1 MKIRVVLADD
11 HALFRQGLKSL
22 LDVRADVELVGEVER
37 VDDLAPLLD
46 QTPCDV
52 LLLDLQMDR
61 WSGES
66 IEALSRR
73 VRVLVLTA
81 SERIEDAL
89 AAVRCGARGVVH
101 KRFAVDTLIDAI
113 QAVSEGNVW
122 LPPALQA
129 QMTRDWISESGQ
141 LTAREREI
149 VALVGQGLRNT
160 EIAARLFIS
169 EVTVKTHLNN
179 VFQKLPVRDRVEL
192 ALFAVRIGLADLRG
206 TSR

>member
-1 MKIRVVLADD
+1 MTVRVVLADD

-22 LDVRADVELVGEVER
+22 LELRDDVDLVGEVER
-37 VDDLAPLLD
+37 VDELAPLLD
-46 QTPCDV
+46 RVDCDV

-61 WSGES
+61 WSGEE
-66 IEALSRR
+66 IESLSQR

-81 SERIEDAL
+81 SERSEDAL
-89 AAVRCGARGVVH
+89 AAVRHGARGVVH
-101 KRFAVDTLIDAI
+101 KRFAVETLIDAI
-113 QAVSEGNVW
+113 RAVAEDNVW

-129 QMTRDWISESGQ
+129 DVTREWTSESGL

-149 VALVGQGLRNT
+149 VALVGQGLRNS

-169 EVTVKTHLNN
+169 ELTVKTHLNN

-192 ALFAVRIGLADLRG
+192 ALFAVRAGLADLRG
-206 TSR
+206 TAR